1 MAHAADTLADS
12 LVPFCAISAN
22 AAMAMCTCPSSNPES
37 AARIA
42 AVSAFVDPAGRPAP
56 ALVPPRDMIEI
67 L

>member
-42 AVSAFVDPAGRPAP
+42 AVSAFVDPA
-56 ALVPPRDMIEI
+56 
-67 L
+67 